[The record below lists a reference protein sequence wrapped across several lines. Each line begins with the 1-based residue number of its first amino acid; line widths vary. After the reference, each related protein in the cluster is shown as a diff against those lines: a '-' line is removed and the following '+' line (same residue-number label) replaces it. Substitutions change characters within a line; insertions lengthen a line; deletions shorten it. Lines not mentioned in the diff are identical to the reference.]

1 MHPVLRLWS
10 RVCSKYEPRQ
20 QESCMLAIQTVATPF
35 GNNSA
40 TLCIGIRLEPICGQ
54 SRPSLYVRSRECI
67 NVRNICENSS
77 VGQSAVL
84 ITPRSLVRFHL
95 LAPSESARRILGIKT
110 RDSEE
115 AIRNHEFE
123 SLYPNQSIPLKKE
136 GYNLLIKLNTIQ
148 DVNDFTELMR
158 AVDGEAIAAQGNYR
172 VDAKSILGIFSLD
185 LMKPI
190 DVNVNLKELVRFQV
204 K

>member
-1 MHPVLRLWS
+1 M
-10 RVCSKYEPRQ
+10 
-20 QESCMLAIQTVATPF
+20 
-35 GNNSA
+35 
-40 TLCIGIRLEPICGQ
+40 
-54 SRPSLYVRSRECI
+54 
-67 NVRNICENSS
+67 
-77 VGQSAVL
+77 L

-95 LAPSESARRILGIKT
+95 LAPAKSARRIPSIRT

-115 AIRNHEFE
+115 VIRNREFE
-123 SLYPNQSIPLKKE
+123 SLYPDQSRPIKKE

-158 AVDGEAIAAQGNYR
+158 AVDGEVIAAQGNYR